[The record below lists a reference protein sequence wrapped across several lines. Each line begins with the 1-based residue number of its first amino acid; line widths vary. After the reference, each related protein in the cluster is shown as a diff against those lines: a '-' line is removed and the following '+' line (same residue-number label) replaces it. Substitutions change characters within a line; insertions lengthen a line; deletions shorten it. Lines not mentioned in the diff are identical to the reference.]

1 MTGQSGPAV
10 SPGQPGTSEW
20 RSAVPELTIAAGLVA
35 AAGAAG
41 YALAGPAAMAVVVIV
56 AAAAG
61 CAILPRLVPPAEP
74 APFLDT
80 AEPGPALGSSFASSS
95 DYWRK
100 RARVAEGMQS
110 MAAYNAGLRLTLEH
124 LLASRLAER
133 HGISLYEDPAAAHRL
148 LGTDGRDGDLWRW
161 IDPAD
166 RPAAA
171 ADPGEPG
178 QHGELG
184 QHGEPGQR
192 GEPGIPERTL
202 IRLIDRLEHL

>member
-1 MTGQSGPAV
+1 MTGQSAPAV
-10 SPGQPGTSEW
+10 SPGQPGPSGW
-20 RSAVPELTIAAGLVA
+20 RSAVPELAIAAGLAA
-35 AAGAAG
+35 AAGAAS
-41 YALAGPAAMAVVVIV
+41 YALGGPAAMAVVVIV

-61 CAILPRLVPPAEP
+61 CAILPRLIPPAEA
-74 APFLDT
+74 APFPGT
-80 AEPGPALGSSFASSS
+80 AEPGPASGSSFASSS

-100 RARVAEGMQS
+100 RARVAEGTQS
-110 MAAYNAGLRLTLEH
+110 MAAYNAGLRLILEH

-133 HGISLYEDPAAAHRL
+133 HGISLYEDPAAARRL
-148 LGTDGRDGDLWRW
+148 LGPDGPDGDLWPW
-161 IDPAD
+161 IDPAG

-178 QHGELG
+178 QRR
-184 QHGEPGQR
+184 EPGQR